1 MGIGFCRNLIKKGFA
16 VSGYD
21 IVPQLVDRFVQSGGT
36 ATSSPKEAA
45 QSAEVFLV
53 IVINSAQVTSA
64 LFQEETGAVHGL
76 PKNAAIIISSTV
88 PGGYCQEVR
97 KRLDTEFGRPDILLL
112 DCPVSGGASGA
123 ADGTLTVFACG
134 TDDGMTLADPVL
146 RAIGSKI
153 YRIQKSDS
161 SNGETGSGANGKVCH
176 QVIPEI
182 AIALVAE
189 VMALAAR
196 AGLNTQQ
203 VYDHL
208 QSGEGASWIME
219 NRIPHALEGDETVY
233 SAMTNSQKDSSII
246 VRTAEE
252 KSFPVPLVAAA
263 EQLYQTTVYL
273 GWGGMDD
280 AALWRLFLPGR
291 PGDAIH
297 QQTKVRAD
305 AAHAAISLQE
315 IEDIMVGVHLAAT
328 AESRGFTEAV
338 GLNADQMFDII
349 CGAAGWNVQFERYA
363 RKMKQGPW
371 YLREIE
377 ESKQIGI
384 KLVSDARNC
393 SVVQSGL
400 HISQAKGVA
409 KASSIGAPLPISSA
423 AVQFFELQVGPLS
436 EGK

>member
-1 MGIGFCRNLIKKGFA
+1 MTVNASLPRVSVCGLGAMGIGFSRNLIKKGFT

-21 IVPQLVDRFVQSGGT
+21 IVPALVDRFVQSGGT

-45 QSAEVFLV
+45 ENAEVLLV
-53 IVINSAQVTSA
+53 IVINHAQVTSV
-64 LFQEETGAVHGL
+64 LFQEKTGAVQGL
-76 PKNAAIIISSTV
+76 SKNAAIIISSTV
-88 PGGYCQEVR
+88 PGAYCQEVR
-97 KRLDTEFGRPDILLL
+97 QKLDALGRSDVLLL

-123 ADGTLTVFACG
+123 ADGNLTIFACG
-134 TDDGMTLADPVL
+134 TDHGMTLCDPVL

-153 YRIQKSDS
+153 CRIKKSDG

-208 QSGEGASWIME
+208 QSGEGASWIMK

-246 VRTAEE
+246 VRTAGE
-252 KSFPVPLVAAA
+252 KSVPVPLVATA
-263 EQLYQTTVYL
+263 EQIYQTTVYL
-273 GWGGMDD
+273 GWAGMDD
-280 AALWRLFLPGR
+280 AALWRLYLIGQPQDSIYQATKIQS
-291 PGDAIH
+291 DADS
-297 QQTKVRAD
+297 T
-305 AAHAAISLQE
+305 ISLQD

-328 AESRGFTEAV
+328 AESRAFTQAV
-338 GLNADQMFDII
+338 GLNAEQMFDIV

-363 RKMKQGPW
+363 PQMNKGPW
-371 YLREIE
+371 FLREVE
-377 ESKQIGI
+377 ESKNIGI
-384 KLVSDARNC
+384 KL
-393 SVVQSGL
+393 
-400 HISQAKGVA
+400 AKAVA
-409 KASSIGAPLPISSA
+409 KASSIGAPLPIASA
-423 AVQFFELQVGPLS
+423 AVQVYELQIGPLS
-436 EGK
+436 EGA

>member
-1 MGIGFCRNLIKKGFA
+1 MSINKALPRVSVCGLGAMGIGFCRNLIKKGFS

-36 ATSSPKEAA
+36 ATSSPREAA
-45 QSAEVFLV
+45 QGAEVFLV
-53 IVINSAQVTSA
+53 MVINSAQVTFA

-76 PKNAAIIISSTV
+76 PKDAAIIISSTV
-88 PGGYCQEVR
+88 PGLYCQEVR
-97 KRLDTEFGRPDILLL
+97 KQLDTEFRRPDILLL

-123 ADGTLTVFACG
+123 ADGILTVFACG

-176 QVIPEI
+176 QVMPEI

-208 QSGEGASWIME
+208 QSGEGASWIMA

-233 SAMTNSQKDSSII
+233 SVMANSQKDSAII
-246 VRTAEE
+246 VRTAGE
-252 KSFPVPLVAAA
+252 KSFPVPLVATA
-263 EQLYQTTVYL
+263 EQVYQTAIYL
-273 GWGGMDD
+273 GLGGVDD
-280 AALWRLFLPGR
+280 SALWRLFLPGR
-291 PGDAIH
+291 SGDAIH
-297 QQTKVRAD
+297 QQTKVKTD
-305 AAHAAISLQE
+305 ATRAAIGLQD

-328 AESRGFTEAV
+328 AESRGFTQAV
-338 GLNADQMFDII
+338 GLNADQMFDIV
-349 CGAAGWNVQFERYA
+349 CGAAGLNVQFERYA
-363 RKMKQGPW
+363 RKMNQGPW

-384 KLVSDARNC
+384 KLVSDSRTC
-393 SVVQSGL
+393 
-400 HISQAKGVA
+400 GVA
-409 KASSIGAPLPISSA
+409 CSLA
-423 AVQFFELQVGPLS
+423 
-436 EGK
+436 

>member
-1 MGIGFCRNLIKKGFA
+1 MTINDPLPRVSVCGLGAMGIGFSRNLINKGFA

-36 ATSSPKEAA
+36 SASSPKEAA
-45 QSAEVFLV
+45 QNAQVLLV
-53 IVINSAQVTSA
+53 IVINHAQVTSV
-64 LFQEETGAVHGL
+64 LFQEKTGAIHGL

-88 PGGYCQEVR
+88 PGAFCQEVR
-97 KRLDTEFGRPDILLL
+97 KRLDTEFGRPDLLLL

-134 TDDGMTLADPVL
+134 TDDGMALADPVL
-146 RAIGSKI
+146 RTIGSKVC
-153 YRIQKSDS
+153 RIQKSDS

-196 AGLNTQQ
+196 VGLNTQQ

-208 QSGEGASWIME
+208 QSGEGASWIMK
-219 NRIPHALEGDETVY
+219 NRIPHALEGEETVY

-246 VRTAEE
+246 VRTAGE
-252 KSFPVPLVAAA
+252 KSFPVPLVATA
-263 EQLYQTTVYL
+263 EQIYQTTVYL
-273 GWGGMDD
+273 GWAGMDD
-280 AALWRLFLPGR
+280 AALWRLYLPGH
-291 PGDAIH
+291 PQDAIYL
-297 QQTKVRAD
+297 QTKVKTD
-305 AAHAAISLQE
+305 ATNSTISLQD

-328 AESRGFTEAV
+328 AESRGFTQAV
-338 GLNADQMFDII
+338 GLNTGQMFDIV

-363 RKMKQGPW
+363 PKMKKGPW
-371 YLREIE
+371 YLREVE

-384 KLVSDARNC
+384 KLVSDAR
-393 SVVQSGL
+393 SHRVP
-400 HISQAKGVA
+400 H
-409 KASSIGAPLPISSA
+409 
-423 AVQFFELQVGPLS
+423 AVWLTHLAG
-436 EGK
+436 